1 MISETLK
8 FIAEEVNQ
16 YLVLKL
22 GINTDPYLVQ
32 GNVARAM
39 DAEASAGAGLS
50 NKAILTLV
58 NVEEDRLSRDPHPFQ
73 RTETGI
79 QYRRPPLHLNL
90 YLLFSFNRTNYM
102 DNPLWLSHVI
112 QFFQHQP
119 VFEKTSHP
127 RLAPGIEK
135 LVVELHTLNFEQI
148 NHLWSTL
155 GGKYLPSVLYKVR
168 QVTIEE
174 GPGQAPGKPILDIHL
189 PHRHKSMPE

>member
-8 FIAEEVNQ
+8 FITEEVNQ
-16 YLVLKL
+16 YLVLQL
-22 GINTDPYLVQ
+22 GVNTDPYLVQ
-32 GNVARAM
+32 GNVARAF
-39 DAEASAGAGLS
+39 DPDTSGGGGLS

-58 NVEEDRLSRDPHPFQ
+58 NVEEDRVSRDPNPFH

-79 QYRRPPLHLNL
+79 QYRRPALHFNL
-90 YLLFSFNRTNYM
+90 YLLFSFNRTNYV

-112 QFFQHQP
+112 RFFQHQP
-119 VFEKTSHP
+119 VFESPAYPRLHP
-127 RLAPGIEK
+127 RIEK

-168 QVTIEE
+168 QVTVDEE
-174 GPGQAPGKPILDIHL
+174 QMETQGPPILEIEGET
-189 PHRHKSMPE
+189 RHKNLP